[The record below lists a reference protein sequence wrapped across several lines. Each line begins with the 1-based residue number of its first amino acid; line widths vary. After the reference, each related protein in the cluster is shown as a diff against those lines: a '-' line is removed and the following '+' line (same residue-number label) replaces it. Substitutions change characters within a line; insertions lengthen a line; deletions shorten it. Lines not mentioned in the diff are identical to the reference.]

1 MKRKMSV
8 KLRLTLWFTA
18 FMAIIAVV
26 CLALILIITGN
37 ISRRDASEK
46 LDSAVR
52 TNIANLEYSSGKL
65 NLKSGFEFYRDD
77 VYTVIYNNSRS
88 VLGGETPHGFD
99 ISEPL
104 ENGVIKNV
112 YGDGDSFTVFDLF
125 VPSGWDDGVWVRGI
139 MLTPD
144 IEVEALK
151 SVRVF
156 GLMLPFI
163 ILLAAAGGYL
173 MIRRAMRPI
182 ERLTRIADSISDGKD
197 LKYDIPEELEGYDET
212 GRLARAFR
220 LMVGRLEES
229 FEAEKQFVSDAS
241 HELRT
246 PTAVIGTQCDYLDKY
261 ADSVEDY
268 KEGVE
273 VIRRQNDRMRKL
285 IERLLDMTRL
295 DFGTKKLEL
304 KDTDL
309 SELFNVLCDEQDTKD
324 RGISVI
330 KDIEPGIH
338 AEIDA
343 YLFSGVI
350 NNLLSNARKY
360 GRDGGIIKA
369 GLHRDGDC
377 IKLSVSDDGIGI
389 AKEDIDRI
397 WRRFYQVSP
406 SRETGSGL
414 GLGLSMARQIVKLHG
429 GSIDVESEP
438 GKGSTFT
445 VTI

>member
-88 VLGGETPHGFD
+88 VLGGETPHGFN

-144 IEVEALK
+144 VEDEALK

-156 GLMLPFI
+156 GIMLPFI

-182 ERLTRIADSISDGKD
+182 ERLKGIADSISDGKD

-309 SELFNVLCDEQDTKD
+309 SELFKGQRRVVCE
-324 RGISVI
+324 
-330 KDIEPGIH
+330 H
-338 AEIDA
+338 AHVCALLAQPHARRLEILAQGVRAHEIDA
-343 YLFSGVI
+343 GAAVLRCEVFRRHHARGVHLVARVEQPEPPELFGILPPRAGGVVR
-350 NNLLSNARKY
+350 AVHDPAAAFA
-360 GRDGGIIKA
+360 DGGE
-369 GLHRDGDC
+369 R
-377 IKLSVSDDGIGI
+377 S
-389 AKEDIDRI
+389 
-397 WRRFYQVSP
+397 
-406 SRETGSGL
+406 
-414 GLGLSMARQIVKLHG
+414 AR
-429 GSIDVESEP
+429 
-438 GKGSTFT
+438 
-445 VTI
+445 